1 MIDWIKKIVG
11 TKNEREIKRI
21 RPYVGETNKLEPD
34 YEHLTDAELGAKTDE
49 FKNRIA
55 EATVSLRQELEE
67 ALASPSSVEPDE
79 RDEFKS
85 RVDDLDRELRQKEAA
100 VLEELL
106 PEAFAAVREA
116 SRRTIGL
123 RHFDVQLIGG
133 TVLHEGKIA

>member
-21 RPYVGETNKLEPD
+21 RPYVAEINNLEPD
-34 YEHLTDAELGAKTDE
+34 YQRLTDAELAAKTGE
-49 FKNRIA
+49 FKKRIA
-55 EATVSLRQELEE
+55 EATADLKRELEE
-67 ALASPSSVEPDE
+67 SPAVPLSSEPDE

-85 RVDDLDRELRQKEAA
+85 RIDELDKQVRQKESE

-106 PEAFAAVREA
+106 PQAFAAVREA

-123 RHFDVQLIGG
+123 RHF
-133 TVLHEGKIA
+133 